1 MLNWVLSLS
10 ATDVTSQIVATC
22 CYCLNTSRFT
32 SLLHKIN
39 SWYTIVEYVIFLSN
53 VCTIFNTKLLLM
65 SLPNAFIFFI
75 SFSNP
80 SSSLTSSFKPFTY
93 KWLIFPSVLC
103 TWYPQSALFSLCVNV
118 TSAIQKGNGERQSPW
133 NISHHI
139 CMGCDCITSCFVL
152 NEALCSISLLTI
164 YKI

>member
-39 SWYTIVEYVIFLSN
+39 SWYTIVEYVILLSN

-65 SLPNAFIFFI
+65 FLPNAFIFFI

-80 SSSLTSSFKPFTY
+80 SSSVTSSFKPFTY
-93 KWLIFPSVLC
+93 NKWLISLSVLC
-103 TWYPQSALFSLCVNV
+103 TWYPQSALFSLCVMQQVLYRRVMAKDSPPGIFLIISVWVV
-118 TSAIQKGNGERQSPW
+118 T
-133 NISHHI
+133 
-139 CMGCDCITSCFVL
+139 
-152 NEALCSISLLTI
+152 ALLPALF
-164 YKI
+164 